1 MCEIITKYLIPFYN
15 FAKKNMEQDELKIVR
30 EALIEANYLIS
41 NEIQSVIDED
51 VYREY
56 KTVLNKIDGALQIV
70 IRCQITP

>member
-1 MCEIITKYLIPFYN
+1 
-15 FAKKNMEQDELKIVR
+15 MEQDELKIVR

-56 KTVLNKIDGALQIV
+56 KTVLNKIDDALPIV

>member
-1 MCEIITKYLIPFYN
+1 MV
-15 FAKKNMEQDELKIVR
+15 QDELKIVR

>member
-1 MCEIITKYLIPFYN
+1 
-15 FAKKNMEQDELKIVR
+15 MEQDELKIVR

>member
-1 MCEIITKYLIPFYN
+1 
-15 FAKKNMEQDELKIVR
+15 MEQDELKIVR

-70 IRCQITP
+70 IRCQITT